1 MSSIPS
7 LLLISRTL
15 LAKSVVPAIAPKV
28 TVAAV
33 NRASSLFLS
42 LGRLR
47 SDAGFCTSSS
57 TSSTSMMS
65 SSRMSDGN

>member
-15 LAKSVVPAIAPKV
+15 LAKSVVLAIAPKV

-33 NRASSLFLS
+33 NRASNLFLS
-42 LGRLR
+42 LGILR
-47 SDAGFCTSSS
+47 SGAGF
-57 TSSTSMMS
+57 
-65 SSRMSDGN
+65 

>member
-1 MSSIPS
+1 MISIPN

-42 LGRLR
+42 LGMLR
-47 SDAGFCTSSS
+47 SGAGF
-57 TSSTSMMS
+57 
-65 SSRMSDGN
+65 